1 MPSKSKAKGSSYER
15 QVAEF
20 LSKTYGE
27 KFLRNLSGSGAFTG
41 GKNAHRKQDLP
52 EDMARHVRGDIIV
65 PESFALLNCECKSY
79 SSFPFATIL
88 TQECKQLEK
97 WLDQLV
103 QSGDEHSVNI
113 LFFKITRVGQYVAVP
128 KKYNWALTNYIHYN
142 SVKHETWIVCDLET
156 FFSSNTDTLKQ
167 ISAKT

>member
-79 SSFPFATIL
+79 SSFAFNTL
-88 TQECKQLEK
+88 LFNECKQLEK

-103 QSGDEHSVNI
+103 QSGDANSVNI
-113 LFFKITRVGQYVAVP
+113 LFFKITRLGQYVAVP
-128 KKYNWALTNYIHYN
+128 TSYDWVLKNHAHYN
-142 SVKHETWIVCDLET
+142 SVKHGAWIVCDLET
-156 FFSSNTDTLKQ
+156 FFSSNAAMLKQ
-167 ISAKT
+167 ISAKV